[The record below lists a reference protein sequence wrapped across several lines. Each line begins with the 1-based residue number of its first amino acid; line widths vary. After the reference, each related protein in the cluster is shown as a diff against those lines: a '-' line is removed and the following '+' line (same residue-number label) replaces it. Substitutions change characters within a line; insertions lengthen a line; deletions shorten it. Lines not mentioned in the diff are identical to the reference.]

1 MDYNQRNKRKL
12 KITNRKN
19 LIIIST
25 KITETTQ
32 NERKN
37 THIIEFNLFY
47 FMLHIHYS
55 IVLCDFNQFS
65 GPKSNQIN
73 HIIL

>member
-32 NERKN
+32 NERK
-37 THIIEFNLFY
+37 HPHHRIQSLLFHASHPLFY
-47 FMLHIHYS
+47 C
-55 IVLCDFNQFS
+55 IV
-65 GPKSNQIN
+65 
-73 HIIL
+73 